1 MTCKVIVGGFYGDE
15 GKGKIIAYL
24 SIKDN
29 PQIAVR
35 GGVGAN
41 AGHTFVYNDE
51 TFKVRMLPSA
61 VLNPETKL
69 LIGAGVLVT
78 PKILIDEA
86 RKYNAEKRT
95 VIDNQC
101 GIIDDLHIRRD
112 MEDAHLK
119 KIVGTT
125 GSGTGPANS
134 DRALRILNL
143 AKNVNELKNYLGN
156 VSDIVNES
164 IDKNQSVIIE
174 GTQGTFLSLYH
185 GDYPFATS
193 KDVTAS
199 GICSDIGIGPKKVD
213 DVILVFKAY
222 VTRVGSGPLENEI
235 TVDEARKL
243 GWIEYGSVTGRQR
256 RSSPFNMELA
266 KKSVMINSATQI
278 AVTKLDV
285 VFPECAALKE
295 FSKLPIEAKSF
306 IEKIED
312 NLGVKVVLIGT
323 GAEINEIIDRRIE
336 K

>member
-1 MTCKVIVGGFYGDE
+1 MTCNVIVGGFYGDE

-24 SIKDN
+24 SIKDK

-78 PKILIDEA
+78 PNILIDEV

-101 GIIDDLHIRRD
+101 GIIDNVHIRRD

-125 GSGTGPANS
+125 GSGTGPANA
-134 DRALRILNL
+134 DRAFRILNL
-143 AKNVNELKNYLGN
+143 AKNVNDLKNYLGN

-164 IDKNQSVIIE
+164 IDKNHSVILE

-185 GDYPFATS
+185 GDYPFVTS

-256 RSSPFNMELA
+256 RSSPFNMGLA

-285 VFPECAALKE
+285 VFPECKGLKE
-295 FSKLPIEAKSF
+295 FSKLPVEAKNF

-323 GAEINEIIDRRIE
+323 GAEINEIIDRRIV